1 MKRSFLPLLLSV
13 LALIAQSAT
22 AQILYNNSNIQTG
35 TGNGFMGANT
45 SSIAAGSTTFGFSNN
60 GTGATQIFLADQF
73 TLASTSMVTSI
84 SFVAYSTSNYPF
96 PPTSPFTS
104 ATLSIFSGAPGSG
117 NVALFTSNTLSMT
130 AWTGIY
136 RVQSTTLTNAQRPV
150 MSLTM
155 SFANVT
161 LAAGNYFAAWTVT
174 GAVAPGNPG
183 SIFAPSVHNA
193 DGTVPA
199 GNALQSLDGGATY
212 TPLMDAGLGIRV
224 AMPLTVTGT
233 AIPEPSSLG
242 LMLLGG
248 AGLAFGAIR
257 SRRRQS

>member
-22 AQILYNNSNIQTG
+22 AQILYDNSNIQTG

-45 SSIAAGSTTFGFSNN
+45 SSTSPPSTTLGFGVN
-60 GTGATQIFLADQF
+60 GTGATQILLADQF
-73 TLASTSMVTSI
+73 TLSSASLISSI
-84 SFVAYSTSNYPF
+84 SFVAYSTSTYPF

-104 ATLSIFSGAPGSG
+104 ATLSIFSGVPGSG
-117 NVALFTSNTLSMT
+117 GVVLFTSNTLSMT

-136 RVQSTTLTNAQRPV
+136 RVSPTTLTNAQRPV

-155 SFANVT
+155 SFANVA
-161 LAAGNYFAAWTVT
+161 LAAGNYYAAWTVT

-183 SIFAPSVHNA
+183 SIFAPSVHNP
-193 DGTVPA
+193 DGTVPT
-199 GNALQSLDGGATY
+199 GNALQSVDGGVTY
-212 TPLMDAGLGIRV
+212 TPLMDAGLGIQV

-257 SRRRQS
+257 SRRRQR